1 MIQRAGETERP
12 APVRHSGGVDL
23 EPEAVLPTQFFP
35 RIQID
40 ASLQPEKRLML
51 AVLEDAV
58 GTFQKYV
65 WSRER
70 TGQKLFEDAEEWF
83 TSEDHE
89 WPYSFVNICHALEL
103 EPEYLRGGLG
113 RWRDRQRA
121 EQLAGNNVVR
131 FPFRRVNGSR
141 HAITGRAVGLR
152 RSA

>member
-1 MIQRAGETERP
+1 MNKSAESERT
-12 APVRHSGGVDL
+12 ATTTRHGGGVDL

-58 GTFQKYV
+58 GTFQKYA

-70 TGQKLFEDAEEWF
+70 SGQKLFEDAEEWF
-83 TSEDHE
+83 SDDDHE
-89 WPYSFVNICHALEL
+89 WPYSFVNICNALGL
-103 EPEYLRGGLG
+103 EAEYLRGGLE
-113 RWRDRQRA
+113 RWKDRQRA
-121 EQLAGNNVVR
+121 DQAAGHNVVR